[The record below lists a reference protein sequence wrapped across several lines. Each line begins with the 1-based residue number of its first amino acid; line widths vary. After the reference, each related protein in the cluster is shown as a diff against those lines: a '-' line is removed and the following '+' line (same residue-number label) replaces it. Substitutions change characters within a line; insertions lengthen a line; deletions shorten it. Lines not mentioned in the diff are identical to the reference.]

1 MTIEK
6 KKLDTDTMEQLLK
19 SLADRVFF
27 LSLGLTK
34 FAVKVALSMNRYRLV
49 ADILSQV
56 RVKDW
61 LVEKDK
67 DCLLSEL
74 CWNDGWL
81 SCDSLHCLRRGGEWL
96 CWR

>member
-27 LSLGLTK
+27 LSLELTK

-81 SCDSLHCLRRGGEWL
+81 SCDSLQCLRRGGEWL

>member
-19 SLADRVFF
+19 SLADREFF
-27 LSLGLTK
+27 LSLELTK
-34 FAVKVALSMNRYRLV
+34 FAVKVALSMNRYLLV

-67 DCLLSEL
+67 PKANLT
-74 CWNDGWL
+74 
-81 SCDSLHCLRRGGEWL
+81 R
-96 CWR
+96 